1 MAADQQ
7 RFREVMGQF
16 ATGVAVV
23 ACNGADGPSG
33 LTTSAVASVSLDPPL
48 VLVCFDNG
56 SRTLDAVRAAGRFS
70 VNVLREGQ
78 EDVAML
84 FASKAQ
90 MAEKFAVV
98 EHGEE
103 DGVPVLR
110 DVLAWLT
117 CDVRELLPG
126 GDHTI
131 GIAEVRAL
139 GADPD
144 GGRPL
149 LHHRGAFA
157 GLHYG
162 V

>member
-1 MAADQQ
+1 MTTAEQ
-7 RFREVMGQF
+7 RFREVMGHF

-23 ACNGADGPSG
+23 ACDGPDGPSG

-48 VLVCFDNG
+48 LLVCFDNG
-56 SRTLDAVRAAGRFS
+56 SRTLEAVRGAGRFS
-70 VNVLREGQ
+70 VSVLREGQ
-78 EDVAML
+78 EQLALL
-84 FASKAQ
+84 FASKAT
-90 MAEKFAVV
+90 MAEKFAAAGHRL
-98 EHGEE
+98 EAGL
-103 DGVPVLR
+103 PVL
-110 DVLAWLT
+110 DDALAWIT
-117 CDVRELLPG
+117 CDVRALLPG

-131 GIAEVRAL
+131 GV
-139 GADPD
+139 GAVTATGTDPD